1 MRYFIIIDPSRL
13 RLVLLVDDDL
23 AVVLFVYHSLQY
35 LLIWI
40 FEDDVDSGRFIHFL
54 VFDSDGEVKRC
65 LLACGIAE
73 IHL

>member
-54 VFDSDGEVKRC
+54 VFDRDGEVKRC
-65 LLACGIAE
+65 LLAGGIAE